1 MVRIVTAKIQ
11 HIEAVVDIF
20 CAAFHKSITFFTPDI
35 SNVREAFKDFFG
47 LLMETFNGGFMVA
60 LNEGEVCGYIIMAD
74 DVRRLWV
81 KAIFSG
87 FIFKIAA
94 KALRGIYGIGLAT
107 IYKVVKNK
115 LYYLKFEISTEKT
128 AQLLSIAVHPSHHGK
143 GIGKKLLEAGLKY
156 IKCMGIKKIKLEVR
170 PDNKSALSIYEKYGF
185 QKVGKA
191 KDLQGDWLI
200 MVKEL

>member
-1 MVRIVTAKIQ
+1 
-11 HIEAVVDIF
+11 
-20 CAAFHKSITFFTPDI
+20 
-35 SNVREAFKDFFG
+35 
-47 LLMETFNGGFMVA
+47 METFNGGFMVA
-60 LNEGEVCGYIIMAD
+60 LHNDEVYGYIIMAD
-74 DVRRLWV
+74 DVRRLWT
-81 KAIFSG
+81 KALFSG
-87 FIFKIAA
+87 FIFKVAA
-94 KALRGIYGIGLAT
+94 KALKGIYGIGPAT

-156 IKCMGIKKIKLEVR
+156 IKYRGIKKIKLEVR

-185 QKVGKA
+185 QEVGKA